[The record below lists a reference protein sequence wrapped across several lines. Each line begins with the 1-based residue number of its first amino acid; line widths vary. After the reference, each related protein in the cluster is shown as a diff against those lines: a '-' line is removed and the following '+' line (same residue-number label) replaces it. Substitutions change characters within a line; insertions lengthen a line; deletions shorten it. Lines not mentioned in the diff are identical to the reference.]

1 MSDTKKA
8 NYLVQA
14 WLVLT
19 LAVSFGGA
27 LAGVHLALNEGI
39 KRNKKNETYSQIPKL
54 VPDPDKKRLKD
65 RVEEVVFTVDVGGV
79 ATERTAYKALADDG
93 KAVIGYMLRASG
105 MGYVDKIEVLIGV
118 DARAT
123 KITGIYVLAQIE
135 TPGLGNKIRSEDFEG
150 QFVNKLTAKDIEV
163 IKTAPKSD
171 SNDIQAIT
179 SATISS
185 KAVCDI
191 VNNAV
196 REFQKYLDSIDQNN
210 GARVKE

>member
-1 MSDTKKA
+1 MSDTKKV

-14 WLVLT
+14 WLVLM
-19 LAVSFGGA
+19 LAVSFGSA
-27 LAGVHLALNEGI
+27 LAGVHLALNDGI
-39 KRNKKNETYSQIPKL
+39 KLNKKNETYNQIPNL
-54 VPDPDKKRLKD
+54 VPGASKD
-65 RVEEVVFTVDVGGV
+65 RVEEVVFTVNVGG
-79 ATERTAYKALADDG
+79 ATTERTAYRALGDDD
-93 KAVIGYMLRASG
+93 KTVSGYMLRAAG

-135 TPGLGNKIRSEDFEG
+135 TPGLGSKIRQKEFVS
-150 QFVNKLTAKDIEV
+150 QFVDKSGGTDITA
-163 IKTAPKSD
+163 IKVPPKSD

-196 REFQKYLDSIDQNN
+196 SEFQNYLDSTDQNE
-210 GARVKE
+210 GVTVKE